1 MSAGS
6 QRMSAWRICLASAC
20 LLAGLVLLLL
30 PPSQA
35 SAGVPAICEEY
46 PNLPQCEE
54 GGGGGGGNEDPDED
68 AGGAGPTGDAD
79 GELPFTG
86 YPLTSL
92 LLLLLALLVAGL
104 TLRAYLAIRGRV
116 RGSPAAD
123 RSFVDY

>member
-104 TLRAYLAIRGRV
+104 TLRAYLAIRGRA
-116 RGSPAAD
+116 RGGPAAD